1 MASIQARHQRGCALG
16 RPWTT
21 YTDAVDGCTCKPG
34 PLYHTVTRVDGKLV
48 RTSIGHV
55 RKNAERELTK
65 VQAAVD
71 ADTYEAP
78 STMTFAEFADEW
90 LPGVRRRET
99 TKANYAVTLRYAR
112 ATFGEKR
119 LRKVTAAD
127 VQAMLEH
134 VEREAERRHRTVT
147 DGTLAKHLRQLSVCF
162 EAARRRG
169 LIAVNPVSRMDVSS
183 KPRAAKS
190 APSYFTD
197 AELQRLWPEL
207 AHRAPYLHVAKLA
220 VTTGM
225 RFGELAGLRL
235 ADVSL
240 LEGHLRLSRQFTA
253 GAEVETTKGGRART
267 IDLTPQARQV
277 LGDWLKVRGPEDG
290 LLFEREQGGHLDNDE
305 ARDLLY
311 AAMKRAGIPRVGE
324 QGGERDFHSTRHTF
338 ARITLENGALI
349 AWVSQQLG
357 HSTIV
362 LTVNTYGHWSREAQ
376 KREAD
381 RLEAVFPV

>member
-21 YTDAVDGCTCKPG
+21 FADAATGCTCKPG
-34 PLYHTVTRVDGKLV
+34 PLYHAVTRVDGKLV
-48 RTSIGHV
+48 RVPIGHV
-55 RKNAERELTK
+55 RKNAERELTS
-65 VQAAVD
+65 VQAKVD
-71 ADTYEAP
+71 ADEYEAP
-78 STMTFAEFADEW
+78 STITFAEWADEW
-90 LPGVRRRET
+90 LPGVRRRDT

-112 ATFGEKR
+112 AAFGTKR
-119 LRKVTAAD
+119 LRKVNTAD
-127 VQAMLEH
+127 VQAMLRH
-134 VEREAERRHRTVT
+134 VEEEAERRHRTVT
-147 DGTLAKHLRQLSVCF
+147 EGTLAKHRRQLSVCL

-169 LIAVNPVSRMDVSS
+169 LIAVNPVSRMDASS

-190 APSYFTD
+190 SPSYFTD
-197 AELQRLWPEL
+197 EELPRLWPEL
-207 AHRAPYLHVAKLA
+207 AHRSPYLYAMKLA

-225 RFGELAGLRL
+225 RFGELAGLYL
-235 ADVSL
+235 SDVGL
-240 LEGHLRLSRQFTA
+240 LEGTIRLRRQWTA
-253 GAEVETTKGGRART
+253 GAEVDTTKGGRPRT
-267 IDLTPQARQV
+267 IDLTPQARGV

-311 AAMKRAGIPRVGE
+311 AAMKLAGIPRVGE
-324 QGGERDFHSTRHTF
+324 QGGERDYHSTRHTF